1 MRARG
6 LKKGLKQH
14 TTWSGTGLV
23 VADMIGVGVL
33 VSTGYMAQDMAA
45 GPILIAWVLGTGVA
59 ICGVLAYSGVV
70 AAIRESG
77 GEYRFLSDLIHPFL
91 GYVAGWGSLVLGFSA
106 AIAVDAHAI
115 GSFLNTLLPGPD
127 PRIAGAIVIVTITI
141 LHAYNT
147 KLSHS
152 GQNLLVS
159 VKFTFLLLFVLLALI
174 LGNNTMPTWSPPNR
188 TEGFPWIKVIEN
200 QFWIAFAFSGWN
212 AAVYAASEFRNPGR
226 DVPRSMMIGLV
237 VVAILY
243 LAINW
248 VFVANLTPADAIA
261 VFSYEETRITLAHLI
276 ADDIFG
282 QQGAKIVSILVIIAF
297 LSAISAMMIIGP
309 RVYAAMADDGYLPKM
324 FKPRAGKP
332 PLNATLLQAAVSLL
346 LLFSHTL
353 RETVLAASA
362 FLLLFTALTAA
373 SLFRL
378 RLHHRK
384 PYPSRYQRVA
394 SAIFILAV
402 TVILI
407 TGLQTGTA
415 QWYSFG
421 VVLLLATS
429 TYLITL
435 YFKRDS

>member
-1 MRARG
+1 MNNVI
-6 LKKGLKQH
+6 KQH
-14 TTWSGTGLV
+14 TILSGTGLV
-23 VADMIGVGVL
+23 IADMIGVGVL

-45 GPILIAWVLGTGVA
+45 IPIMVAWLVGTAVA
-59 ICGVLAYSGVV
+59 FCGVIAYSGVV

-127 PRIAGAIVIVTITI
+127 PRIAGALVVITITV
-141 LHAYNT
+141 LHAFDT
-147 KLSHS
+147 KLSHT

-159 VKFTFLLLFVLLALI
+159 FKFTFLLLFVLLALI
-174 LGNNTMPTWSPPNR
+174 MGNNAMPGWSPPNA

-212 AAVYAASEFRNPGR
+212 AAVYAAGEFRNPGR

-237 VVAILY
+237 VVGCLY

-248 VFVANLTPADAIA
+248 VFVANLTPADATA
-261 VFSYEETRITLAHLI
+261 VFTYEETRITLAHLI
-276 ADDIFG
+276 ASDIFG
-282 QQGAKIVSILVIIAF
+282 RHGGKVVSILVIIAF

-309 RVYAAMADDGYLPKM
+309 RIYAAMANDGYLPKF
-324 FKPRAGKP
+324 FKPCGGKP

-346 LLFSHTL
+346 LLFSHSL
-353 RETVLAASA
+353 REAVLAASA

-378 RLHHRK
+378 RRYNRK
-384 PYPSRYQRVA
+384 PYPTRYQMIA
-394 SAIFILAV
+394 SSLFILAV
-402 TVILI
+402 TVILV
-407 TGLQTGTA
+407 TGLRMATV

-421 VVLLLATS
+421 AVLVLATV
-429 TYLITL
+429 TYLVTL
-435 YFKRDS
+435 YLKHFKGTR

>member
-1 MRARG
+1 MNN
-6 LKKGLKQH
+6 GLKQH
-14 TTWSGTGLV
+14 TILSGAGLV

-33 VSTGYMAQDMAA
+33 VSTGYMAQDMSAK
-45 GPILIAWVLGTGVA
+45 PILVAWLVGTVVA
-59 ICGVLAYSGVV
+59 ICGVVAYSGIV

-77 GEYRFLSDLIHPFL
+77 GEYRFLSDLVHPFL

-127 PRIAGAIVIVTITI
+127 PRMAGAIVVVAMTI
-141 LHAYNT
+141 LHAFDT
-147 KLSHS
+147 KLSHK

-159 VKFTFLLLFVLLALI
+159 FKLAFLLLFVLLALTM
-174 LGNNTMPTWSPPNR
+174 GNNAMPTWSPPNK

-212 AAVYAASEFRNPGR
+212 AAIYAAGEFRNPGR

-237 VVAILY
+237 VVGILY
-243 LAINW
+243 LVINW
-248 VFVANLTPADAIA
+248 VFVANLTPADAVA
-261 VFSYEETRITLAHLI
+261 VFTYEETRITLAHLI
-276 ADDIFG
+276 ANDIFG
-282 QQGAKIVSILVIIAF
+282 RHGGLIVSILVIIAF
-297 LSAISAMMIIGP
+297 LSAISAMMVIGP
-309 RVYAAMADDGYLPKM
+309 RVYAAMADDGYLPKI
-324 FKPRAGKP
+324 FKPCSGTP
-332 PLNATLLQAAVSLL
+332 PLNATLLQATVSLL

-353 RETVLAASA
+353 REAVLAASA

-378 RLHHRK
+378 RRCNRQ
-384 PYPSRYQRVA
+384 PYPSRYQLIA

-402 TVILI
+402 TVILS
-407 TGLQTGTA
+407 TGLQTATV

-421 VVLLLATS
+421 VVLLLATI
-429 TYLITL
+429 TYLVTL
-435 YFKRDS
+435 YIKRSRCSE